1 MMVVQA
7 ELKSGSSVRTCWL
20 RQGVK
25 VGQSVTLKNSED
37 PGGWWEITRV
47 GTEVRDLESINR
59 DWNNNI

>member
-7 ELKSGSSVRTCWL
+7 ELKSGTAVRTCWL
-20 RQGVK
+20 KQGIK
-25 VGQSVTLKNSED
+25 VGNEVTLKNSEEPD
-37 PGGWWEITRV
+37 RRWEITRV